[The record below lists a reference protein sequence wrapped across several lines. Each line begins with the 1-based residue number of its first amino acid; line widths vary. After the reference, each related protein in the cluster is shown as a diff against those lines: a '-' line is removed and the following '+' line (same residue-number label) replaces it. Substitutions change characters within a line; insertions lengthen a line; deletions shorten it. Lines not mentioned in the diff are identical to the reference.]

1 MSSAEA
7 TSSKSILLKIQCI
20 LPKHG
25 LKGLKKVALLKAIN
39 MAFYICGA
47 EIAEIQLK
55 RNLDF
60 PGITV
65 DFWPLKGNYRK
76 YWKL

>member
-7 TSSKSILLKIQCI
+7 TSSKSVLLKIQCI

-25 LKGLKKVALLKAIN
+25 LKGLKKVALLKTIN
-39 MAFYICGA
+39 MAFYICG
-47 EIAEIQLK
+47 AEIQLK

-76 YWKL
+76 YRKL